1 MSPYLTTEQV
11 SEYLTVPVST
21 LYQWRS
27 RGRGPRA
34 AKVGRH
40 LRWKLADVDRWVDD
54 QATVDGEP

>member
-1 MSPYLTTEQV
+1 MSIYLTTEQV
-11 SEYLTVPVST
+11 SEYLTVPVGT

-40 LRWKLADVDRWVDD
+40 LRWKQADVDRWVDD
-54 QATVDGEP
+54 QATGDGQP